1 MFYQVWIKTL
11 YQMTKLDLHGVRH
24 HEVDKLVENFIL
36 MNQGEFPLEIICGN
50 SMQMIKLVHGVTD
63 RLKLETHMY
72 RYGTIIVR
80 RWL

>member
-1 MFYQVWIKTL
+1 
-11 YQMTKLDLHGVRH
+11 MTKLDLHGVRH
-24 HEVDKLVENFIL
+24 SEVHKLVEDFIL

-50 SMQMIKLVHGVTD
+50 SGKMIKLVHEVTD
-63 RLKLETHMY
+63 KLECETHMY